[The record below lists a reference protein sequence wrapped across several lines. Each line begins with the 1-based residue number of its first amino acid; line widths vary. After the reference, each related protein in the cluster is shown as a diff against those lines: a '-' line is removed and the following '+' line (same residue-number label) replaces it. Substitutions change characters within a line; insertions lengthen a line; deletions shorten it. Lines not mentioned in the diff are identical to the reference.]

1 MSRILYSLAVA
12 RTVPFTEAR
21 SSLSDLLDYVQAEQ
35 EHVVITR
42 NGKRVALLMSMDE
55 WESWEE
61 TLEVLQDED
70 LLEQLKRSEEDVKAG
85 RLVELDDVLRRHG
98 RA

>member
-1 MSRILYSLAVA
+1 MSRILYSSAMA

-21 SSLSDLLDYVQAEQ
+21 SNLSELLDYVQAEQ

-42 NGKRVALLMSMDE
+42 NGKNVGLLMSVDE

-61 TLEVLQDED
+61 TFEVLQDEE
-70 LLEQLKRSEEDVKAG
+70 LLEMLKRSEEDVKAG
-85 RLVELDDVLRRHG
+85 RLVDWDEVKRDLGLD
-98 RA
+98 